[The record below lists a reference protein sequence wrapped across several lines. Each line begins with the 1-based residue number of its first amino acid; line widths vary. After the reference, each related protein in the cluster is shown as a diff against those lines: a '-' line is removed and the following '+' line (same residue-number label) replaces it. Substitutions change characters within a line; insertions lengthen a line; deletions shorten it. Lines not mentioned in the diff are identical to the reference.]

1 MCLPQTACQDAEE
14 DDDEDDDQV
23 RATAKSGLDRLGR
36 PHRASS
42 GQCAELSLQEPGLL
56 REAGDF
62 QRREMRSLEEVQ
74 KALRLGQD
82 WE

>member
-1 MCLPQTACQDAEE
+1 MCLPQTACQDAED

-23 RATAKSGLDRLGR
+23 RATDKSGLDHLGR

-42 GQCAELSLQEPGLL
+42 GQCTELSLQELGLL

-62 QRREMRSLEEVQ
+62 QSATLIRE
-74 KALRLGQD
+74 GQ
-82 WE
+82 